1 MARRTVI
8 LVPPSEG
15 KADGGSGPPWQPGTM
30 AIAELDD
37 ARAQVLAALGT
48 GHPAAAAPTCPA
60 SERYTGVLYRE
71 LDLASLPAA
80 HRRRLARDLLT
91 VSGLWGLVAPTDP
104 IPDYRLKMSASAPGL
119 GKLSTWW
126 RPQLTEALA
135 PRVHRALVWDLLP
148 QEHAAAIDWR
158 SLQPVERRT
167 VRFVD
172 PDGRTV
178 SHWNKLLKG
187 ALVRWLASG
196 AGADLDDLASFDHP
210 QGYRY
215 DPVATAIDGSHVA
228 IELRRPG

>member
-1 MARRTVI
+1 MARRNVI

-15 KADGGSGPPWQPGTM
+15 KAAGGSGPPWHPGTM
-30 AIAELDD
+30 AVGELDE
-37 ARAQVLAALGT
+37 ARAQVLAALGPR
-48 GHPAAAAPTCPA
+48 HPVAGAPTCPA
-60 SERYTGVLYRE
+60 ADRYTGVLYRE
-71 LDLASLPAA
+71 LDLSSLPAA
-80 HRRRLARDLLT
+80 HRRRMARDLLT
-91 VSGLWGLVAPTDP
+91 VSGLWGLVSPTDP
-104 IPDYRLKMSASAPGL
+104 IPDYRLKMSANLGGL

-126 RPQLTEALA
+126 RPHLTEALA
-135 PRVHRALVWDLLP
+135 PRVRRALVWDLLP
-148 QEHAAAIDWR
+148 QEHAAAVDWR
-158 SLQPVERRT
+158 ALEPFERRT

-187 ALVRWLASG
+187 ALVRWIASG

-215 DPVATAIDGSHVA
+215 EPAATVVDGSHVA